1 MRQSHENASVEQWR
15 NYLDPSA
22 IISRDLGYQ
31 RIDHD
36 MRCSVTFIKFMAPFE
51 ALMFSA
57 TRMVK
62 ADVPFSVALRALGL
76 PTERF
81 SK

>member
-1 MRQSHENASVEQWR
+1 MRQSHEKAAVDQWR

-22 IISRDLGYQ
+22 IIARDLGYQ
-31 RIDHD
+31 RVDDD

-51 ALMFSA
+51 ALRFSA

-62 ADVPFSVALRALGL
+62 AGAPFSVALRALGL
-76 PTERF
+76 PPERF